1 MRQPSSTQHSQP
13 SSSPQVTAAE
23 ISRIAGVTRAT
34 VSNWRRRHENFPV
47 PVGGTESSPL
57 YDLRT
62 VQDWLENRGHTST
75 ASPAEELR
83 TVLRLH
89 GGSGLAVRL
98 MASVAA
104 ASRRT
109 PEELAELAAAPD
121 DELIALAAA
130 DADRLREAVPVVER
144 VRYGAKDAGVV
155 RALLRCVHGAGPQAA
170 LDVLAE
176 RALDES
182 AATGTYETPGE
193 LATLMASLLPVDAGS
208 VFDPACG
215 SGTLLAAAARRG
227 AYELYGQDVVAV
239 QAQRAAV
246 HLLLETPPATDP
258 IRASDPVGGW
268 AGAATV
274 SVGDSLRA
282 DAFSDLT
289 VDAVL
294 CNPPFG
300 DRDWGHE
307 ELAYDPRWAYGP
319 PPRSESELA
328 WVQHAL
334 AHVASGGLA
343 VLLLPP
349 ALASRPSAR
358 RVRAELVRSG
368 ALRAVVSLPAGVAP
382 PLHIGLHIWV
392 LRRPEPGGT
401 ERQSVLF
408 VSGEREREN
417 ASGGGVR
424 KELVNWSALTARVLD
439 QWTAFSADPDAF
451 TDEPGVARAVRVID
465 LLGDVVDL
473 TPARHVRVTATDIDP
488 ETLARRVADLHS
500 QLNEQLAA
508 LAAATVH
515 GKWQPSPDASAGAWR
530 TATVA
535 DLARGGALTLLRG
548 AAVLPVSQDSVR
560 EGTPERAGAGAPVL
574 TTDDVSAGR
583 PPSGPAERLGAEA
596 TQTVAEG
603 DVILR
608 GDAPTGVRRPMT
620 RVADGTDA
628 GALLGPRLHL
638 LRPDPAR
645 LDPWFLAGF
654 VGTEDN
660 IAAASTGTTVVHVNP
675 GRLRVPLLPLEEQRR
690 YGEAFRRVHELRVG
704 AVRVADLAMEAAGAV
719 SAGLTTGALLPRPP
733 DGESVSESA

>member
-1 MRQPSSTQHSQP
+1 M
-13 SSSPQVTAAE
+13 TAAE

-57 YDLRT
+57 YDLRA
-62 VQDWLENRGHTST
+62 VQDWLENRGHTSA

-109 PEELAELAAAPD
+109 PEELAELAVAPD

-144 VRYGAKDAGVV
+144 VRYGAKDTAVI
-155 RALLRCVHGAGPQAA
+155 RALLRCVHGAGAHAA

-176 RALDES
+176 RELDAS

-193 LATLMASLLPVDAGS
+193 LAALMAGLLPVDAGS

-227 AYELYGQDVVAV
+227 AYELYGQDIVAV

-246 HLLLETPPATDP
+246 HLLLETQPASDP
-258 IRASDPVGGW
+258 TRASEPVGGW

-282 DAFSDLT
+282 DAFSDLS

-294 CNPPFG
+294 CKPPFG

-349 ALASRPSAR
+349 ALASRTSAR

-408 VSGEREREN
+408 VSGERERE
-417 ASGGGVR
+417 STTGGDIR
-424 KELVNWSALTARVLD
+424 KELINWSALTARVLD

-488 ETLARRVADLHS
+488 ETLARRVSDLHS

-508 LAAATVH
+508 LVAATVH
-515 GKWQPSPDASAGAWR
+515 GKWQPSPDASADAWR
-530 TATVA
+530 SATVA

-548 AAVLPVSQDSVR
+548 AAVLPGPQDSTR
-560 EGTPERAGAGAPVL
+560 GITGPGPVL
-574 TTDDVSAGR
+574 TADDVSAGR
-583 PPSGPAERLGAEA
+583 PPSGPAERLGSET

-660 IAAASTGTTVVHVNP
+660 IAAASTGTTAVHVNP

-704 AVRVADLAMEAAGAV
+704 AVRVADLAMEATGVV
-719 SAGLTTGALLPRPP
+719 SAGLTTGALLPPFS
-733 DGESVSESA
+733 DGESDSESA